1 MDVGW
6 ERESVMNWEIR
17 NDIHTLLPRCFSRV
31 RLCVTVWTPAR
42 QAALSMGI
50 LQATILEWV
59 AVPSSRDQTQ
69 VSCIT
74 GRFFTI

>member
-1 MDVGW
+1 MEELTGQ
-6 ERESVMNWEIR
+6 EQQETGRQ
-17 NDIHTLLPRCFSRV
+17 SRSHV
-31 RLCVTVWTPAR
+31 WLFVTPWTVAH
-42 QAALSMGI
+42 QAPLSMGI